1 MKLYRNFSSIQT
13 LHSSLN
19 LKEFKPDHVNKPN
32 NKIVGVIKHVGWLIF
47 WLTFKVGSKS
57 KIKLSKYVYMEII
70 PRVSYTATLQ
80 RKLAS

>member
-47 WLTFKVGSKS
+47 
-57 KIKLSKYVYMEII
+57 
-70 PRVSYTATLQ
+70 
-80 RKLAS
+80 